1 MQEKDSCGV
10 GFICDLNGKKS
21 NKIVK
26 YGIEAVKNLTHRG
39 AVGADGKTGDGAGI
53 LIQIPHKFFKKEIDR
68 LGFEISSMENLGVG
82 VLFLK
87 NNDTSKVEDIAK
99 KMGFKVIGFRDVPID
114 KSALGKS
121 ALETMPIIKQMLLD
135 LEGIEHKELAL
146 YFLRKS
152 LKKELKIYV
161 PSLSSKTIVYKGMFV
176 AYQIDHFYK
185 DLEDEDIESS
195 ICLFHQRYSTNTFPN
210 WNLAQP
216 FRYLAHNGEI
226 NTINGNR
233 NWMMAIQSELYHK
246 LLEDNIKLIKP
257 IVEYDESD
265 SASLDK
271 VFELLVLT
279 EYPVEHAINMLIP
292 PAWENDDTLK
302 DNIRA
307 FFEYKSLLMKPW
319 DGPAAIVFTDGVKVG
334 AHLDRNGLRPSRY
347 IITKDNI
354 VILGSEVGMV
364 DIDPKDIKESSRLS
378 PGDTIL
384 IDTHAKSLKTTEEI
398 LEDISKKNPY
408 KKWIEENLVRLEDI
422 IKDRIL
428 EDEHLDKDTLTRLQA
443 YFGYTTE
450 ELKNQIDYMAKEGK
464 EYTFSMGDDTPLPP
478 LNEKPVL
485 IFRYF
490 KQRFAQVTNPP
501 IDSIRERFVM
511 SLKMNLGH
519 KRNFLVETPEHA
531 RRFQIDSPVLLP
543 YHIKTIEN
551 QKDFKVKRISLC
563 YPKHRSDNIQ
573 ALQDLKGFERVSDI
587 LMDAVYEGIP
597 IVDLKI
603 GLEVLTHLVEQAVKE
618 GADIIILSDKGV
630 DEKNIAIP
638 SLLGVSASV
647 RHLAKLGLSQKVSFI
662 IETGE
667 VRDTHSLACLIGYG
681 ASAVYPYLLYETLY
695 HTYPENYEQ
704 VLKNYKKALEDGI
717 LKIMAKMGI
726 ATLNSYQGAEIFD
739 SVCLNKDFVDEYFT
753 GTPVTLEA
761 DGIEQIEESIIKRH
775 DFAFN
780 SEKPTLDYG
789 GDLKFRKG
797 GVYHAWSPHVVRAL
811 HKYLETLDYN
821 DYLEFSK
828 IANEEHP
835 TFIHHLLDYK
845 KAKRPIPIEEVE
857 PEEEILKRFVTG
869 AMSLG
874 ALSPEAHEVLALAT
888 NMLGMKSNS
897 GEGGEDPERY
907 FTDKNSAIKQ
917 VASGRFGVT
926 PTYLASATD
935 IEIKIAQGA
944 KPGEGG
950 QLPGKKVSNYIAKI
964 RYAQEGITL
973 ISPPPHHDIYSIEDL
988 AQLINDL
995 KKANPKARISVKLV
1009 SESGIG
1015 TIASGVAKAYAD
1027 IIQVS
1032 GTEGGTGASP
1042 ISSIKNAGNYWEIG
1056 LYDTV
1061 KTLMENGL
1069 RDRVSVRVDGGFR
1082 TGKDVIIGAILGA
1095 EEFGFG
1101 TAAMIAEGCV
1111 MARQCHLNTCPTGVA
1126 TQDAKLRAKFS
1137 GTKEGVAAYFRALAR
1152 EVREILAS
1160 MGYRSLNDIIG
1171 RLELLEPK
1179 PSRLKLD
1186 IFTKGYPKDA
1196 PRFRTFERNDNPEK
1210 SLNDFIAQEL
1220 EEFIKSQTPVEKH
1233 YKITN
1238 IDRSVGATISY
1249 YTAIYHK
1256 DKGLPPNTLNLYFEG
1271 VAGQSFGAF
1280 NHKGINLFLKGMAN
1294 DYVGKGMHG
1303 GIISIR
1309 PFEYMDN
1316 SLVLAGNTILYGA
1329 TGGEL
1334 YIAGS
1339 VGERFAVRNS
1349 GAKAVVEGVGHHALE
1364 YMTGGVVLNIG
1375 DFGYNVGAGMTG
1387 GMAYFYDKE
1396 GVLEKHINTSYVL
1409 VQDIAEEDEELIRSM
1424 LETHI
1429 KYTDSPKAKAI
1440 LEGGFDA
1447 FKKIMPI
1454 ELCVRSESSDECV
1467 QKV

>member
-10 GFICDLNGKKS
+10 GFICDVNGKKS

-68 LGFEISSMENLGVG
+68 LGFEISSIENLGVG

-99 KMGFKVIGFRDVPID
+99 KMGFKLIGFRDVPID

-121 ALETMPIIKQMLLD
+121 ALETMPVIKQILLD

-152 LKKELKIYV
+152 LKKELKIYI
-161 PSLSSKTIVYKGMFV
+161 PSLSSKTMVYKGMFV

-302 DNIRA
+302 DDIRA

-364 DIDPKDIKESSRLS
+364 NIDPKDIKESSRLS

-384 IDTHAKSLKTTEEI
+384 IDTHSKSLKTTQEI
-398 LEDISKKNPY
+398 LEGISKKNPY

-422 IKDRIL
+422 IKDRTL
-428 EDEHLDKDTLTRLQA
+428 EDEHVDKDILTRLQA

-501 IDSIRERFVM
+501 VDSIRERFVM

-519 KRNFLVETPEHA
+519 KRNFLIETPEHA

-543 YHIKTIEN
+543 YHIKAIEN
-551 QKDFKVKRISLC
+551 QKNFKVKRISLC

-603 GLEVLTHLVEQAVKE
+603 GLEVLAHLVEQAVKE

-630 DEKNIAIP
+630 DEKNVAIP

-662 IETGE
+662 VETAE

-704 VLKNYKKALEDGI
+704 MLKNYKKALEDGI

-811 HKYLETLDYN
+811 HK
-821 DYLEFSK
+821 
-828 IANEEHP
+828 
-835 TFIHHLLDYK
+835 
-845 KAKRPIPIEEVE
+845 
-857 PEEEILKRFVTG
+857 
-869 AMSLG
+869 
-874 ALSPEAHEVLALAT
+874 
-888 NMLGMKSNS
+888 
-897 GEGGEDPERY
+897 
-907 FTDKNSAIKQ
+907 
-917 VASGRFGVT
+917 
-926 PTYLASATD
+926 
-935 IEIKIAQGA
+935 
-944 KPGEGG
+944 
-950 QLPGKKVSNYIAKI
+950 
-964 RYAQEGITL
+964 
-973 ISPPPHHDIYSIEDL
+973 
-988 AQLINDL
+988 
-995 KKANPKARISVKLV
+995 
-1009 SESGIG
+1009 
-1015 TIASGVAKAYAD
+1015 
-1027 IIQVS
+1027 
-1032 GTEGGTGASP
+1032 
-1042 ISSIKNAGNYWEIG
+1042 
-1056 LYDTV
+1056 
-1061 KTLMENGL
+1061 
-1069 RDRVSVRVDGGFR
+1069 
-1082 TGKDVIIGAILGA
+1082 
-1095 EEFGFG
+1095 
-1101 TAAMIAEGCV
+1101 
-1111 MARQCHLNTCPTGVA
+1111 
-1126 TQDAKLRAKFS
+1126 
-1137 GTKEGVAAYFRALAR
+1137 
-1152 EVREILAS
+1152 
-1160 MGYRSLNDIIG
+1160 
-1171 RLELLEPK
+1171 
-1179 PSRLKLD
+1179 
-1186 IFTKGYPKDA
+1186 
-1196 PRFRTFERNDNPEK
+1196 
-1210 SLNDFIAQEL
+1210 
-1220 EEFIKSQTPVEKH
+1220 
-1233 YKITN
+1233 
-1238 IDRSVGATISY
+1238 
-1249 YTAIYHK
+1249 
-1256 DKGLPPNTLNLYFEG
+1256 
-1271 VAGQSFGAF
+1271 
-1280 NHKGINLFLKGMAN
+1280 
-1294 DYVGKGMHG
+1294 
-1303 GIISIR
+1303 
-1309 PFEYMDN
+1309 
-1316 SLVLAGNTILYGA
+1316 
-1329 TGGEL
+1329 
-1334 YIAGS
+1334 
-1339 VGERFAVRNS
+1339 
-1349 GAKAVVEGVGHHALE
+1349 
-1364 YMTGGVVLNIG
+1364 
-1375 DFGYNVGAGMTG
+1375 
-1387 GMAYFYDKE
+1387 
-1396 GVLEKHINTSYVL
+1396 
-1409 VQDIAEEDEELIRSM
+1409 
-1424 LETHI
+1424 
-1429 KYTDSPKAKAI
+1429 
-1440 LEGGFDA
+1440 
-1447 FKKIMPI
+1447 
-1454 ELCVRSESSDECV
+1454 
-1467 QKV
+1467 

>member
-10 GFICDLNGKKS
+10 GFICDINGKKS

-39 AVGADGKTGDGAGI
+39 AIGADGKTGDGAGI
-53 LIQIPHKFFKKEIDR
+53 LIQIPHKFFRKELDK
-68 LGFEISSMENLGVG
+68 LNMKISSIENLGVG

-87 NNDTSKVEDIAK
+87 DPNMSKVEEIVK
-99 KMGFKVIGFRDVPID
+99 KMGFKLIGFRDVPID

-121 ALETMPIIKQMLLD
+121 ALDTTPVIKHMFLD
-135 LEGIEHKELAL
+135 LSDIEHKEVSL

-152 LKKELKIYV
+152 LKKELNIYI

-176 AYQIDHFYK
+176 AYQIDHFYQ
-185 DLEDEDIESS
+185 DLTNEGVESS

-210 WNLAQP
+210 WSLAQP

-226 NTINGNR
+226 NTISGNR
-233 NWMMAIQSELYHK
+233 NWMMAIQSELHHK
-246 LLEDNIKLIKP
+246 LLQDNIKLIRP
-257 IVEYDESD
+257 IVDYDESD

-279 EYPVEHAINMLIP
+279 EYSPEHAINMLIP
-292 PAWENDDTLK
+292 PAWENDKHLSEEIK
-302 DNIRA
+302 A

-347 IITKDNI
+347 IITKDDI

-364 DIDPKDIKESSRLS
+364 DTGFADIKESQRLS
-378 PGDTIL
+378 PGDTLL
-384 IDTHAKSLKTTEEI
+384 IDTRTKSLKTTDEI
-398 LEDISKKNPY
+398 LKEISKEKPY
-408 KKWIEENLVRLEDI
+408 KAWLDENLVKLENL
-422 IKDRIL
+422 IKDKSL
-428 EDEHLDKDTLTRLQA
+428 EDEHVDKDALTRLQA
-443 YFGYTTE
+443 FFGYTTE
-450 ELKNQIDYMAKEGK
+450 ELKNPIDYMAREGK
-464 EYTFSMGDDTPLPP
+464 EYIFSMGDDTPLPP

-485 IFRYF
+485 LFRYF

-511 SLKMNLGH
+511 SLRMNLGH
-519 KRNFLVETPEHA
+519 KRNFLEETPTHA
-531 RRFQIDSPVLLP
+531 KRFQIESPVLLT
-543 YHIKTIEN
+543 YQIRAIEN
-551 QKDFKVKRISLC
+551 QEYFKVKRISLC
-563 YPKHRSDNIQ
+563 YPQHRSDNIET
-573 ALQDLKGFERVSDI
+573 LQNLKGFERVSDI

-603 GLEVLTHLVEQAVKE
+603 GIEVLTHLVEKAVKE

-630 DEKNIAIP
+630 DEKTLAIP
-638 SLLGVSASV
+638 SLLGLSACV

-662 IETGE
+662 VETAE
-667 VRDTHSLACLIGYG
+667 ARDTHSLACLIGYG
-681 ASAVYPYLLYETLY
+681 ASAVHPYLLYETLY
-695 HTYPENYEQ
+695 HTYPDIYETA
-704 VLKNYKKALEDGI
+704 VLNYKKALEDGL

-739 SVCLNKDFVDEYFT
+739 AVCLNKDVVEEYFT

-761 DGIEQIEESIIKRH
+761 DGVGQIEGSILERH
-775 DFAFN
+775 LFAYN
-780 SEKPTLDYG
+780 SDKPTLDYG
-789 GDLKFRKG
+789 GNLKFRKG
-797 GVYHAWSPHVVRAL
+797 GVYHAWSPTLVRAL

-821 DYLEFSK
+821 DYKEFSR
-828 IANEEHP
+828 IANGEHP
-835 TFIHHLLDYK
+835 TFIHHLLDYRK
-845 KAKRPIPIEEVE
+845 SKSPIPIEEVE

-874 ALSPEAHEVLALAT
+874 ALSPEAHEVLAMAT

-897 GEGGEDPERY
+897 GEGGEDPGRY
-907 FTDKNSAIKQ
+907 FTEKNSAIKQ

-926 PTYLASATD
+926 PAYLASASN

-950 QLPGKKVSNYIAKI
+950 QLPGKKVNSYIAKI
-964 RYAQEGITL
+964 RHAQEGVTL

-995 KKANPKARISVKLV
+995 KKANPNALISVKLV

-1042 ISSIKNAGNYWEIG
+1042 LSSIKNAGNYWEIG
-1056 LYDTV
+1056 LHETV

-1069 RDRVSVRVDGGFR
+1069 RDKVTVRVDGGFR
-1082 TGKDVIIGAILGA
+1082 TAKDVIIGALLGA

-1111 MARQCHLNTCPTGVA
+1111 MARQCHLNTCPVGV
-1126 TQDAKLRAKFS
+1126 TSQDPKLRAKFS

-1152 EVREILAS
+1152 EVREILAE
-1160 MGYRSLNDIIG
+1160 MGYKSLKDIIG
-1171 RLELLEPK
+1171 HLELLERK
-1179 PSRLKLD
+1179 ETRIKLESLM
-1186 IFTKGYPKDA
+1186 KGYKEKA
-1196 PRFRTFERNDNPEK
+1196 PRYRLIERNDNPEK
-1210 SLNDFIAQEL
+1210 TLNDFIAEEL
-1220 EEFIKSQTPVEKH
+1220 LDYVKSRKPVEKH
-1233 YKITN
+1233 YKIRN
-1238 IDRSVGATISY
+1238 IDRSVGATLSY
-1249 YTAIYHK
+1249 HVAMHYK
-1256 DKGLPPNTLNLYFEG
+1256 DKGLPDNTINLYFEG

-1280 NHKGINLFLKGMAN
+1280 NHKGINLFLKGLAN
-1294 DYVGKGMHG
+1294 DYVGKGMYG
-1303 GIISIR
+1303 GVIAIK
-1309 PFEYMDN
+1309 PFKDEKTYT
-1316 SLVLAGNTILYGA
+1316 LAGNTILYGA

-1334 YIAGS
+1334 YIAGR
-1339 VGERFAVRNS
+1339 VGERFGVRNS

-1364 YMTGGVVLNIG
+1364 YMTGGAVVNIG

-1387 GMAYFYDKE
+1387 GVAYFYDKE
-1396 GVLEKHINTSYVL
+1396 DKLEECLNHSYVL
-1409 VQDIAEEDEELIRSM
+1409 LQLLEDEDIEFIKNVLSI
-1424 LETHI
+1424 HI
-1429 KYTDSPKAKAI
+1429 KYTDSPLAKRV
-1440 LEGGFDA
+1440 LEGDFEA

-1454 ELCVRSESSDECV
+1454 EACVRLQDTDECV
-1467 QKV
+1467 KSAS

>member
-10 GFICDLNGKKS
+10 GFICDVNGKKS

-53 LIQIPHKFFKKEIDR
+53 LIQIPHKFFQKEIDR
-68 LGFEISSMENLGVG
+68 LGFEISSVENLGVG

-99 KMGFKVIGFRDVPID
+99 KMGFKLIGFRDVPID

-121 ALETMPIIKQMLLD
+121 ALETMPVIKQMLLD

-152 LKKELKIYV
+152 LKKELKIYI

-302 DNIRA
+302 EDIRA

-364 DIDPKDIKESSRLS
+364 NIDPSDIKESSRLS

-384 IDTHAKSLKTTEEI
+384 IDTSTKSLKTTQEI

-408 KKWIEENLVRLEDI
+408 KKWIEENLLRLEDI
-422 IKDRIL
+422 IKDRTL
-428 EDEHLDKDTLTRLQA
+428 EDEHVDKDTLTRLQA

-485 IFRYF
+485 LFRYF

-531 RRFQIDSPVLLP
+531 KRFQIDSPVLLP
-543 YHIKTIEN
+543 YHIKAIEN
-551 QKDFKVKRISLC
+551 QKNFKVKRISLC

-630 DEKNIAIP
+630 DEKNVAIP

-662 IETGE
+662 VETGE

-695 HTYPENYEQ
+695 HTYPENYER

-789 GDLKFRKG
+789 GDLRFRKG
-797 GVYHAWSPHVVRAL
+797 GVHHAWSPHVVRAL
-811 HKYLETLDYN
+811 HKYLETLDYK
-821 DYLEFSK
+821 DYLEFSR

-845 KAKRPIPIEEVE
+845 KAKSPIPIEEVE

-874 ALSPEAHEVLALAT
+874 ALSPEAHEVLAMAT

-907 FTDKNSAIKQ
+907 FTEKNSAIKQ

-950 QLPGKKVSNYIAKI
+950 QLPGKKVSPYIAKI

-1027 IIQVS
+1027 IVQVS
-1032 GTEGGTGASP
+1032 GAEGGTGASP
-1042 ISSIKNAGNYWEIG
+1042 LSSIKNAGNYWEIG

-1137 GTKEGVAAYFRALAR
+1137 GTKEGVAAYFKALAK
-1152 EVREILAS
+1152 EVREILSS

-1186 IFTKGYPKDA
+1186 VFTKGYPKDA

-1210 SLNDFIAQEL
+1210 TLNDFIAEEL
-1220 EEFIKSQTPVEKH
+1220 EEFIKSQTPVERH

-1256 DKGLPPNTLNLYFEG
+1256 DKGLPSNTLNLYFEG

-1309 PFEYMDN
+1309 PFYYADKPF
-1316 SLVLAGNTILYGA
+1316 VLAGNTILYGA

-1364 YMTGGVVLNIG
+1364 YMTGGVVVNIG
-1375 DFGYNVGAGMTG
+1375 NFGYNVGAGMTG
-1387 GMAYFYDKE
+1387 GIAYFYDKE

-1409 VQDIAEEDEELIRSM
+1409 VQDITEEDIELIRSM
-1424 LETHI
+1424 LESHV
-1429 KYTDSPKAKAI
+1429 KYTDSPKAKEM
-1440 LEGGFDA
+1440 LENGFEA

>member
-1 MQEKDSCGV
+1 MFGGKLMQEKDSCGV
-10 GFICDLNGKKS
+10 GFICDVNGKKS

-53 LIQIPHKFFKKEIDR
+53 LIQIPHKFFQKEIDR
-68 LGFEISSMENLGVG
+68 LGFEISSVENLGVG

-99 KMGFKVIGFRDVPID
+99 KMGFKLIGFRDVPID

-121 ALETMPIIKQMLLD
+121 ALETMPVIKQMLLD

-152 LKKELKIYV
+152 LKKELKIYI

-302 DNIRA
+302 DDIRA

-364 DIDPKDIKESSRLS
+364 NIYPSDIKESSRLS

-384 IDTHAKSLKTTEEI
+384 IDTSTKSLKTTQEI

-408 KKWIEENLVRLEDI
+408 KKWIEENLLRLEDI
-422 IKDRIL
+422 IKDRTL

-485 IFRYF
+485 LFRYF

-531 RRFQIDSPVLLP
+531 KRFQIDSPVLLP
-543 YHIKTIEN
+543 YHIKAIEN
-551 QKDFKVKRISLC
+551 QKNFKVKRISLC

-630 DEKNIAIP
+630 DEKNVAIP

-662 IETGE
+662 VETAE

-704 VLKNYKKALEDGI
+704 
-717 LKIMAKMGI
+717 
-726 ATLNSYQGAEIFD
+726 
-739 SVCLNKDFVDEYFT
+739 C
-753 GTPVTLEA
+753 
-761 DGIEQIEESIIKRH
+761 
-775 DFAFN
+775 
-780 SEKPTLDYG
+780 
-789 GDLKFRKG
+789 
-797 GVYHAWSPHVVRAL
+797 
-811 HKYLETLDYN
+811 
-821 DYLEFSK
+821 
-828 IANEEHP
+828 
-835 TFIHHLLDYK
+835 
-845 KAKRPIPIEEVE
+845 
-857 PEEEILKRFVTG
+857 
-869 AMSLG
+869 
-874 ALSPEAHEVLALAT
+874 
-888 NMLGMKSNS
+888 
-897 GEGGEDPERY
+897 
-907 FTDKNSAIKQ
+907 
-917 VASGRFGVT
+917 
-926 PTYLASATD
+926 
-935 IEIKIAQGA
+935 
-944 KPGEGG
+944 
-950 QLPGKKVSNYIAKI
+950 
-964 RYAQEGITL
+964 
-973 ISPPPHHDIYSIEDL
+973 
-988 AQLINDL
+988 
-995 KKANPKARISVKLV
+995 
-1009 SESGIG
+1009 
-1015 TIASGVAKAYAD
+1015 
-1027 IIQVS
+1027 
-1032 GTEGGTGASP
+1032 
-1042 ISSIKNAGNYWEIG
+1042 
-1056 LYDTV
+1056 
-1061 KTLMENGL
+1061 
-1069 RDRVSVRVDGGFR
+1069 
-1082 TGKDVIIGAILGA
+1082 
-1095 EEFGFG
+1095 
-1101 TAAMIAEGCV
+1101 
-1111 MARQCHLNTCPTGVA
+1111 
-1126 TQDAKLRAKFS
+1126 
-1137 GTKEGVAAYFRALAR
+1137 
-1152 EVREILAS
+1152 
-1160 MGYRSLNDIIG
+1160 
-1171 RLELLEPK
+1171 
-1179 PSRLKLD
+1179 
-1186 IFTKGYPKDA
+1186 
-1196 PRFRTFERNDNPEK
+1196 
-1210 SLNDFIAQEL
+1210 
-1220 EEFIKSQTPVEKH
+1220 VEK
-1233 YKITN
+1233 
-1238 IDRSVGATISY
+1238 
-1249 YTAIYHK
+1249 
-1256 DKGLPPNTLNLYFEG
+1256 L
-1271 VAGQSFGAF
+1271 
-1280 NHKGINLFLKGMAN
+1280 
-1294 DYVGKGMHG
+1294 
-1303 GIISIR
+1303 
-1309 PFEYMDN
+1309 
-1316 SLVLAGNTILYGA
+1316 
-1329 TGGEL
+1329 
-1334 YIAGS
+1334 
-1339 VGERFAVRNS
+1339 
-1349 GAKAVVEGVGHHALE
+1349 
-1364 YMTGGVVLNIG
+1364 
-1375 DFGYNVGAGMTG
+1375 
-1387 GMAYFYDKE
+1387 
-1396 GVLEKHINTSYVL
+1396 
-1409 VQDIAEEDEELIRSM
+1409 
-1424 LETHI
+1424 
-1429 KYTDSPKAKAI
+1429 
-1440 LEGGFDA
+1440 
-1447 FKKIMPI
+1447 
-1454 ELCVRSESSDECV
+1454 
-1467 QKV
+1467 

>member
-10 GFICDLNGKKS
+10 GFICDISGQKS

-39 AVGADGKTGDGAGI
+39 AIGADGKTGDGAGI
-53 LIQIPHKFFKKEIDR
+53 LIQIPHKFFKKEIER
-68 LGFEISSMENLGVG
+68 LGFEISSIDNLGVG

-87 NNDTSKVEDIAK
+87 NNDTSKVEEIAK
-99 KMGFKVIGFRDVPID
+99 RMGFKVIGFRDVPVD

-121 ALETMPIIKQMLLD
+121 ALETMPVIKHMLLD
-135 LEGIEHKELAL
+135 LEGIENKELAL

-152 LKKELKIYV
+152 LKKELKIYI

-185 DLEDEDIESS
+185 DLEDETIESS

-246 LLEDNIKLIKP
+246 LLEDKIKLIKP

-265 SASLDK
+265 SGSLDK

-292 PAWENDDTLK
+292 PAWENDYTL
-302 DNIRA
+302 DDDIRA

-364 DIDPKDIKESSRLS
+364 NIDPQDIKESERLS
-378 PGDTIL
+378 PGDTLL
-384 IDTHAKSLKTTEEI
+384 IDTHTKSLKTTEEI
-398 LEDISKKNPY
+398 LKDISKKNPY
-408 KKWIEENLVRLEDI
+408 KKWIEENLVKLENLI
-422 IKDRIL
+422 EEKSL
-428 EDEHLDKDTLTRLQA
+428 EDEHLDKDKLTRLQA

-450 ELKNQIDYMAKEGK
+450 ELKNQIDYMAKEAK

-485 IFRYF
+485 MFRYF

-519 KRNFLVETPEHA
+519 KRNFLVETKEHA

-543 YHIKTIEN
+543 YHMKTIEN
-551 QKDFKVKRISLC
+551 QKHFKVKRISLC

-597 IVDLKI
+597 IIDLKI
-603 GLEVLTHLVEQAVKE
+603 GLEVLTHLVEQAVKD
-618 GADIIILSDKGV
+618 GADIIILSDKDV
-630 DEKNIAIP
+630 DEKNVAIP

-662 IETGE
+662 VETGE
-667 VRDTHSLACLIGYG
+667 VRDTHALACLIGYG

-695 HTYPENYEQ
+695 HNYRENYEQ
-704 VLKNYKKALEDGI
+704 AIMNYKKALEDGI

-739 SVCLNKDFVDEYFT
+739 SVCLNKDFVEEYFT

-761 DGIEQIEESIIKRH
+761 DGIEQIEESILKRH

-789 GDLKFRKG
+789 GDLRFRKG
-797 GVYHAWSPHVVRAL
+797 GIYHAWSPHVVRAL

-821 DYLEFSK
+821 DYLEFSR

-845 KAKRPIPIEEVE
+845 KSKSPIPIEEVE

-926 PTYLASATD
+926 PTYLASAKD

-950 QLPGKKVSNYIAKI
+950 QLPGKKVSPYIAKI
-964 RYAQEGITL
+964 RYSQEGITL

-995 KKANPKARISVKLV
+995 KKANPEARISVKLV

-1061 KTLMENGL
+1061 KTLMENNL
-1069 RDRVSVRVDGGFR
+1069 RERVSVRVDGGFR
-1082 TGKDVIIGAILGA
+1082 TAKDVIIGAILGA

-1160 MGYRSLNDIIG
+1160 MGYKSLNDIIG

-1179 PSRLKLD
+1179 PSRLKLEV
-1186 IFTKGYPKDA
+1186 FTKGYPKDA
-1196 PRFRTFERNDNPEK
+1196 KRFRTFERNNNPEK
-1210 SLNDFIAQEL
+1210 SLNDFIAKEL
-1220 EEFIKSQTPVEKH
+1220 EEFIKSQTPVERH

-1256 DKGLPPNTLNLYFEG
+1256 DKGLPPNTINLYFEG

-1303 GIISIR
+1303 GIIAIK
-1309 PFEYMDN
+1309 PFFSTDKN
-1316 SLVLAGNTILYGA
+1316 FVLAGNTILYGA

-1334 YIAGS
+1334 YIAGR

-1364 YMTGGVVLNIG
+1364 YMTGGIVINIG

-1396 GVLEKHINTSYVL
+1396 GILEKHINTSYVL
-1409 VQDIAEEDEELIRSM
+1409 VQDVAEEDKEIISSM
-1424 LETHI
+1424 LEAHI
-1429 KYTDSPKAKAI
+1429 SYTDSPLAKKI
-1440 LEGGFDA
+1440 LEEGFGA
-1447 FKKIMPI
+1447 FRKIMPI
-1454 ELCVRSESSDECV
+1454 EACVRSESSDECV